1 MDSYFSL
8 FLSIWGFNSSQ
19 NSGVSLSHHL
29 ALSLGHFI
37 PCWRNSFRE
46 PSALFQSWGAIFDQ
60 KTAKVGTGVPQE
72 SQQPPPLPDWETYVL
87 PTVSSKRRGR
97 GFEICV
103 WFFSMLL
110 DSLASAVDKT
120 FMWLSVVKML
130 IPLSPV
136 LATLLLL
143 LPEDVCASRADKFQS
158 CFSSVITF

>member
-1 MDSYFSL
+1 MQCMDSYFSL

-19 NSGVSLSHHL
+19 NSGVSLSNHL

-87 PTVSSKRRGR
+87 PTVSSKKMRQ
-97 GFEICV
+97 GFWNLCLV
-103 WFFSMLL
+103 LFDAAGF
-110 DSLASAVDKT
+110 
-120 FMWLSVVKML
+120 LSVSSWQDLYVA
-130 IPLSPV
+130 LSR
-136 LATLLLL
+136 
-143 LPEDVCASRADKFQS
+143 EDAYPSFPSSSHSSAFVARVCLCLQSR
-158 CFSSVITF
+158 